1 MHYFIMEEN
10 QNLDRKQD
18 LFIVYRY
25 NINNS
30 NTTKFIMG
38 IYSTLEEAITRQKSL
53 CPHYNK
59 VLNTYSSNNGDI
71 TFVNKLN
78 YGDSNIEMF
87 TT

>member
-1 MHYFIMEEN
+1 MYYFVMEIN
-10 QNLDRKQD
+10 QNLTNKQD

-38 IYSTLEEAITRQKSL
+38 IYSTLEEATERQKSL
-53 CPHYNK
+53 CPYYNK
-59 VLNTYSSNNGDI
+59 MLNTYSSNNGDI

>member
-1 MHYFIMEEN
+1 MEES
-10 QNLDRKQD
+10 QILDNKQD

-25 NINNS
+25 NIHNP

-53 CPHYNK
+53 CPNYNK